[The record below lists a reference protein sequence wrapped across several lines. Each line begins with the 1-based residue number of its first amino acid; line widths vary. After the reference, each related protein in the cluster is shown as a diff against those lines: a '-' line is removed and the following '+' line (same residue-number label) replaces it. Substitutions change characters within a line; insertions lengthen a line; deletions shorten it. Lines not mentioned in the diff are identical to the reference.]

1 MKAIRVHEYGAP
13 EVMKLEEMPDLLPG
27 AKQVVVRVKAAGV
40 NPVDSYLRS
49 GAYARKPT
57 LPYTPGVDAAGII
70 EAVGEGVSR
79 FAVGDR
85 VFTSGSLS
93 GAYAEQALCS
103 ETQVHPLP
111 ENVTFAQG
119 SAVYTPYATAYS
131 ALFQRAHALAGETVL
146 VHGATGGVGVAAVQL
161 SRAAGMI
168 VFGTGGSEK
177 GRKLVLQQGAHHVL
191 DHRATGYLDA
201 VSGLTEGHGVD
212 VVVEMLA
219 NINLDKDLK
228 ILALGGR
235 VVVVGN
241 RGRVE
246 IDPREIMS
254 RHASILGMLLFNAS
268 DRERSAILASVGEGL
283 ANGTLRPVV
292 GKEIPLAEAPRAHH
306 EIMEAPAYGKI
317 VLLP

>member
-1 MKAIRVHEYGAP
+1 MKAIRVQEYGVP

-40 NPVDSYLRS
+40 NPVDFYLRS

-57 LPYTPGVDAAGII
+57 LPYTPGVDAAGTV

-79 FAVGDR
+79 FAAGDR
-85 VFTSGSLS
+85 VFISGSLS
-93 GAYAEQALCS
+93 GAYAEQALCL
-103 ETQVHPLP
+103 EMQVHPLP

-119 SAVYTPYATAYS
+119 AAVYTPYATAYC

-168 VFGTGGSEK
+168 VIGTGGSEK
-177 GRKLVLQQGAHHVL
+177 GRELVLQQGAHHVL

-201 VSGLTEGHGVD
+201 VSGLTDGQGID

-268 DRERSAILASVGEGL
+268 DRERAGILAAVGEGL

-306 EIMEAPAYGKI
+306 DIMEAPAFGKI
-317 VLLP
+317 VLLS

>member
-1 MKAIRVHEYGAP
+1 MKAIRVREYGAP

-57 LPYTPGVDAAGII
+57 LPYTPGVDAAGTI
-70 EAVGEGVSR
+70 EAIGEGVSR

-93 GAYAEQALCS
+93 GAYAEQALCL
-103 ETQVHPLP
+103 EMQVHPLP

-119 SAVYTPYATAYS
+119 AAVYTPYATAYS
-131 ALFQRAHALAGETVL
+131 ALFQRAHAIAGETVL
-146 VHGATGGVGVAAVQL
+146 VHGATGGVGIAAVQL

-168 VFGTGGSEK
+168 VIGTGGSEK
-177 GRKLVLQQGAHHVL
+177 GRKLVLQQGAHYVL
-191 DHRATGYLDA
+191 DHRATGYLDS

-246 IDPREIMS
+246 VDPREIMS

-268 DRERSAILASVGEGL
+268 DRERAAILAAVGEGL

-306 EIMEAPAYGKI
+306 EIMEAPAYAKI